1 MKHKVLSNNAV
12 RYVDSVKHF
21 IGMFDSN
28 APVYSYRIEESYEL
42 SGSEV
47 RSIVHHLRCEG
58 VPIGSGHKGY
68 YMARTPDEIET
79 TIEHMIQREQSIRHA
94 RLGLQ
99 RAFYETDKGL
109 TLSFL

>member
-1 MKHKVLSNNAV
+1 MGIVSEKSV
-12 RYVDSVKHF
+12 RYIDNVKHF
-21 IGMFDSN
+21 IGMFDSKD
-28 APVYSYRIEESYEL
+28 PVYSYRIEESYGL

-94 RLGLQ
+94 REGLQ
-99 RAFYETDKGL
+99 RAFGETDKGL

>member
-1 MKHKVLSNNAV
+1 
-12 RYVDSVKHF
+12 
-21 IGMFDSN
+21 
-28 APVYSYRIEESYEL
+28 
-42 SGSEV
+42 
-47 RSIVHHLRCEG
+47 
-58 VPIGSGHKGY
+58 
-68 YMARTPDEIET
+68 MARTPDEIET

>member
-94 RLGLQ
+94 REGLQ
-99 RAFYETDKGL
+99 RAFDETDKGL